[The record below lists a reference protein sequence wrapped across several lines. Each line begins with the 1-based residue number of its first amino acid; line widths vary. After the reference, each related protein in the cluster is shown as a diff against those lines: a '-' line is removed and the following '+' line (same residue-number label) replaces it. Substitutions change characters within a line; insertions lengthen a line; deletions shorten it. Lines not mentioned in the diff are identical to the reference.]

1 MFISR
6 ILIKNFRNIS
16 ELDIAISG
24 DIVVVGENRVG
35 KSNLL
40 FALRL
45 ILDPALPDSA
55 RELGIS
61 DFWDGLVRDKDSRI
75 EVAIE
80 LRDFEADLDTLAL
93 LSDYRLDTD
102 PSTVRLNYCL
112 RLGDGISETPATDGD
127 FEFRCFGGEDEKKRF
142 GHDLRRRLPLDVLPA
157 LRDAEGDLAVWRKSP
172 LRPLLDEAFSA
183 IATAELDNIGAGLGK
198 VTEAIMEFDEV
209 DELEGKIR
217 ALFTKMSGSRQDIH
231 PVLGLTPTDTTK
243 LSRTLKLLV
252 DDGAR
257 NVSEASLGSSNLIFL
272 TLKLLELES
281 LIKKNSRDHTVLAIE
296 EPEAHLHPHLQR
308 TVYRH
313 LFQQQNRYLVD
324 QVEKEVPRSRTMIV
338 TTHSPQIASVAPLQ
352 SLVLLR
358 DRPGKGST
366 GRSSASIEFTDG
378 ERDDLARYLDVT
390 RAEMLFSRGVILVE
404 GDAEKF
410 LVPFFAEQLGIDLD
424 EYGITVCSVSGTNFQ
439 PYAKFLGGMGIPF
452 AVITDWDEISEE
464 SKPLGINRSVKLVGT
479 IEFRRTGSVPVALVK
494 ELRALDDRNEFGER
508 VEAFGVFLS
517 NQTLEIDLHQIEAY
531 REPIYDTLR
540 EGGFGPERAARIEGW
555 ASGKKELDEDQYL
568 ALIESI
574 GKGRF
579 AQRLATRLGGLEL
592 PGYIRRAIDFIV
604 ANV

>member
-1 MFISR
+1 MHISR
-6 ILIKNFRNIS
+6 ILIKNFRSIS
-16 ELDIAISG
+16 ELDIAVSG
-24 DIVVVGENRVG
+24 DIVIVGENRVG

-45 ILDPALPDSA
+45 ILDPSLPDSA

-61 DFWDGLVRDKDSRI
+61 DFWDGLARDKNSVI
-75 EVAIE
+75 EVSIE

-93 LSDYRLDTD
+93 LSDYRLDAD
-102 PSTVRLNYCL
+102 PTTVRLNYRL
-112 RLGDGISETPATDGD
+112 RSADEAEGTPETDAEL
-127 FEFRCFGGEDEKKRF
+127 EFHCFGGEDEKKRF

-183 IATAELDNIGAGLGK
+183 IATAELDKIGDGIGK
-198 VTEAIMEFDEV
+198 VTQAILEFDEV

-217 ALFTKMSGSRQDIH
+217 ALFTRMSGSRQDVH
-231 PVLGLTPTDTTK
+231 PVLGLTPADTTK

-313 LFQQQNRYLVD
+313 LFRQQNPHAEGQD
-324 QVEKEVPRSRTMIV
+324 GKDVPRSRTVIV
-338 TTHSPQIASVAPLQ
+338 TTHSPQIASVAPLK

-358 DRPGKGST
+358 DQPGKGST
-366 GRSSASIEFTDG
+366 GHSSASIGFTDD

-410 LVPFFAEQLGIDLD
+410 LVPFFAGQMGIDLD
-424 EYGITVCSVSGTNFQ
+424 EYGITVCSVAGTNFQ

-452 AVITDWDEISEE
+452 VVITDWDDIYEE
-464 SKPLGINRSVKLVGT
+464 SQPLGLNRSLKLVAT
-479 IEFRRTGSVPVALVK
+479 VEFRRTGIKPVELVK
-494 ELRALDDRNEFGER
+494 ELRALEDWDEFGKR
-508 VEAFGVFLS
+508 VEEFGVFLS
-517 NQTLEIDLHQIEAY
+517 DQTLEVDLYQMKAY
-531 REPIYDTLR
+531 RKPIYETLR
-540 EGGFGPERAARIEGW
+540 EAGFGQKRAARIEGW
-555 ASGKKELDEDQYL
+555 ASGEEKFDEDQYL

-579 AQRLATRLGGLEL
+579 AQRLATRLGGLQL